1 MPHTAIKQQKIRK
14 MKSIFRIAIMAI
26 FVSLVLPLNAQ
37 DVNSEQIKKNESTL
51 ELQYLLQLPANY
63 AADTPGGY
71 PLILFLHGSGERGD
85 SLPLVKA
92 WGPPRIASEKGLPF
106 IVISPQCPAN
116 EWWTSLLYPLS
127 QLLDQAIETYNIDTN
142 RIYLTGLSM
151 GGFGTFALAQMYPH
165 YFAAIA
171 PICGGGTPGLAD
183 FSMKLPTWI
192 FHGEVDEVVP
202 VENSELMFKALQEAG
217 ADVKLTVFP
226 GVNHDSWIPA
236 YNNSGLFEW
245 FLEHRKQ

>member
-1 MPHTAIKQQKIRK
+1 MVHTKLQSLKK
-14 MKSIFRIAIMAI
+14 GKSRPGLRFFLLILFSS
-26 FVSLVLPLNAQ
+26 VVLTISAQ
-37 DVNSEQIKKNESTL
+37 EVNSEQNKRIKSSV
-51 ELQYLLQLPANY
+51 ELQYLLQLPAGYNP
-63 AADTPGGY
+63 DTTGGY

-92 WGPPRIASEKGLPF
+92 WGPPRIAAEKGLPF

-116 EWWTSLLYPLS
+116 EWWTSLLHPLS
-127 QLLDQAIETYNIDTN
+127 QLLDQVIATYKVDTS

-151 GGFGTFALAQMYPH
+151 GGFGTFSMAQMYPH

-171 PICGGGTPGLAD
+171 PVCGGGTPGLAD
-183 FSMKLPTWI
+183 FSMNLPTWI

-236 YNNSGLFEW
+236 YNQSGLFEW
-245 FLEHRKQ
+245 FLKHRKQ